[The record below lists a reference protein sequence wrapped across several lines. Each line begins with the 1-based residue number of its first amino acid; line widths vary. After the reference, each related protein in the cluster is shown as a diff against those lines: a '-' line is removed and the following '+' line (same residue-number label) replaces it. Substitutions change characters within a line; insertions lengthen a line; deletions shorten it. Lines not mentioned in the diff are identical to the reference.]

1 MSIAPQAPASAIG
14 SRSFRLYLAAIIL
27 GTLAIQIQTV
37 AVAWQVF
44 RLTKEF
50 GIATSAIA
58 ASFIGLAEVI
68 PFVGAVLFAGHV
80 ADTNNRRR
88 IAIGALIAMMT
99 LGLFLF
105 LPEFLTA
112 RWAQLTVIYGVIVL
126 GGLARS
132 FLTTARQALIAELLP
147 REHIPGGVRW
157 RNTLFELACVIGP
170 GLAGLMV
177 WLGEKNGL
185 PHAENVAYAAM
196 SACFAGSLALTIAL
210 RPTQTLQS
218 RRPEPIFVSLRQ
230 GIDFMLSQRIMLG
243 AFTMDLF
250 AVLLGG
256 AVALLPIFADMLQV
270 GAFGFGLLRAASSV
284 GAVLMSLYLIV
295 RPPLRNAGPALYGS
309 FGVFGLST
317 IGFALSIALAGALG
331 LGLQAAFIFSFIFL
345 LIAGAADAVNVIIRQ
360 TILQTSVPPEMMGRV
375 SAVTAVFIGCSNEL
389 GMAESGF
396 AAWLMGTVNSVVFG
410 GVATFGVMAL
420 THWKFPELWKL
431 KKVGQEPS
439 R

>member
-1 MSIAPQAPASAIG
+1 MSIATQAPASAIG
-14 SRSFRLYLAAIIL
+14 SRSFRLYLAAIVL

-44 RLTKEF
+44 RLTKDE
-50 GIATSAIA
+50 GANA
-58 ASFIGLAEVI
+58 ALALGAIGLAEVI
-68 PFVGAVLFAGHV
+68 PFVSAVLFAGHV

-105 LPEFLTA
+105 LPEFLAA
-112 RWAQLTVIYGVIVL
+112 RWAQLTVIYGVIIL

-132 FLTTARQALIAELLP
+132 FLTTARQALIAEILP

-177 WLGEKNGL
+177 WLGEKYSLG
-185 PHAENVAYAAM
+185 HAENVAYAAM
-196 SACFAGSLALTIAL
+196 SFCFAASLVLTIAL

-243 AFTMDLF
+243 AFTLDLF

-270 GAFGFGLLRAASSV
+270 GAFGFGVLRAASSV

-389 GMAESGF
+389 GMAESGLV
-396 AAWLMGTVNSVVFG
+396 ARLMGTVNSVVFG

-439 R
+439 S

>member
-1 MSIAPQAPASAIG
+1 MSHAHQAPASAVA
-14 SRSFRLYLAAIIL
+14 SRSFRFYLASIVL
-27 GTLAIQIQTV
+27 GTLAIQIQNV

-44 RLTKEF
+44 RLTKDD
-50 GIATSAIA
+50 GDNA
-58 ASFIGLAEVI
+58 ALALGAIGLAEVI
-68 PFVGAVLFAGHV
+68 PFVSAVLFAGHV

-88 IAIGALIAMMT
+88 IAIGALTAMMV
-99 LGLFLF
+99 LGWFLF

-112 RWAQLTVIYGVIVL
+112 RWAQLTVIYAVIVL

-132 FLTTARQALIAELLP
+132 FLTTARQALIAEILP
-147 REHIPGGVRW
+147 RELIPGGVRW

-185 PHAENVAYAAM
+185 AHAENVAYAAT
-196 SACFAGSLALTIAL
+196 ALCFGASLGLTFAL
-210 RPTQTLQS
+210 RTTHSLQT

-270 GAFGFGLLRAASSV
+270 GAFGFGLLRAASSI

-295 RPPLRNAGPALYGS
+295 RPPLNHAGRSLYGS
-309 FGVFGLST
+309 FAVFGLST
-317 IGFALSIALAGALG
+317 IGFALSVALADALG
-331 LGLQAAFIFSFIFL
+331 LSLRGAFVFSFVFL
-345 LIAGAADAVNVIIRQ
+345 LLAGAADAVNVIIRQ

-389 GMAESGF
+389 GMAESGL
-396 AAWLMGTVNSVVFG
+396 AARLMGTVNSVVFG

-420 THWKFPELWKL
+420 THWKFPEIWKL
-431 KKVGQEPS
+431 KKVGQEPAS
-439 R
+439 

>member
-1 MSIAPQAPASAIG
+1 MSIATQAPASAIG
-14 SRSFRLYLAAIIL
+14 SRSFRLYLAAIVL

-44 RLTKEF
+44 RLTKDE
-50 GIATSAIA
+50 GANA
-58 ASFIGLAEVI
+58 ALALGAIGLAEVI
-68 PFVGAVLFAGHV
+68 PFVSAVLFAGHV

-105 LPEFLTA
+105 LPEFLAA
-112 RWAQLTVIYGVIVL
+112 RWAQLTVIYGVIIL

-132 FLTTARQALIAELLP
+132 FLTTARQALIAEILP

-177 WLGEKNGL
+177 WLGEKYSLG
-185 PHAENVAYAAM
+185 HAENVAYAAM
-196 SACFAGSLALTIAL
+196 SFCFAASLVLTIAL

-243 AFTMDLF
+243 AFTLDLF

-270 GAFGFGLLRAASSV
+270 GAFGFGVLRAASSV

-389 GMAESGF
+389 GMAESGLV
-396 AAWLMGTVNSVVFG
+396 ARLMGTVNSVVFG

-420 THWKFPELWKL
+420 THWKFPKLWKL

-439 R
+439 S

>member
-1 MSIAPQAPASAIG
+1 MSNASQAPASAVA
-14 SRSFRLYLAAIIL
+14 SRSFRFYLASIVL
-27 GTLAIQIQTV
+27 GTLAIQIQNV
-37 AVAWQVF
+37 AVAWQVY
-44 RLTKEF
+44 RLTKDE
-50 GIATSAIA
+50 GTNA
-58 ASFIGLAEVI
+58 ALALGAIGLAEVI
-68 PFVGAVLFAGHV
+68 PFVSAVLFAGHI

-88 IAIGALIAMMT
+88 IAIGALTAMLA
-99 LGLFLF
+99 LGLLLF
-105 LPEFLTA
+105 IPEFLTA
-112 RWAQLTVIYGVIVL
+112 RWAQLTVIYGVIVF

-132 FLTTARQALIAELLP
+132 FLTTARQALIAEILP
-147 REHIPGGVRW
+147 RELIPGGVRW

-185 PHAENVAYAAM
+185 GHAENVAYVAM
-196 SACFAGSLALTIAL
+196 TFCFAASLALTVAL

-256 AVALLPIFADMLQV
+256 AVALLPIFADMLGV
-270 GAFGFGLLRAASSV
+270 GAFGFGMLRAASSV

-295 RPPLRNAGPALYGS
+295 RPPLNNAGRSLYGS

-317 IGFALSIALAGALG
+317 IGFALSITLASALG
-331 LGLQAAFIFSFIFL
+331 LSLHAAFIFSFVFL
-345 LIAGAADAVNVIIRQ
+345 FLAGAADAVNVIIRQ

-389 GMAESGF
+389 GMAESGL
-396 AAWLMGTVNSVVFG
+396 AARLLGTVNSVVFG

-420 THWKFPELWKL
+420 THWKFPEIWKL
-431 KKVGQEPS
+431 KKVGQEPAP
-439 R
+439 

>member
-1 MSIAPQAPASAIG
+1 MSTSAPASAIS
-14 SRSFRLYLAAIIL
+14 SRSFRLYLASIVL
-27 GTLAIQIQTV
+27 GTLAIQIQNV

-44 RLTKEF
+44 RLTKDD
-50 GIATSAIA
+50 GDNA
-58 ASFIGLAEVI
+58 ALALGAIGLAEVI

-88 IAIGALIAMMT
+88 IALGALSAMLV

-112 RWAQLTVIYGVIVL
+112 RWAKLSVIYGVIIL

-132 FLTTARQALIAELLP
+132 FLTTSRQALIAELLP
-147 REHIPGGVRW
+147 RELIPGGVRW

-177 WLGEKNGL
+177 WLGERNGL
-185 PHAENVAYAAM
+185 EHAENVAYAAM
-196 SACFAGSLALTIAL
+196 TLCFLTSLALTFAL
-210 RPTQTLQS
+210 RTTQSLQT
-218 RRPEPIFVSLRQ
+218 RQPEPIFVSLRQ
-230 GIDFMLSQRIMLG
+230 GIDFMLSQRVMLG

-270 GAFGFGLLRAASSV
+270 GAFGFGLLRAASSI
-284 GAVLMSLYLIV
+284 GAVVMSLYLII
-295 RPPLRNAGPALYGS
+295 RPPLANAGPSLYGS
-309 FGVFGLST
+309 FAVFGLST
-317 IGFALSIALAGALG
+317 IGFALSIALAEALG
-331 LGLQAAFIFSFIFL
+331 LGLPAAFVFSALFL
-345 LIAGAADAVNVIIRQ
+345 FVGGAADAVNVIIRQ

-389 GMAESGF
+389 GMAESGL
-396 AAWLMGTVNSVVFG
+396 AARLMGTVNSVIFG
-410 GVATFGVMAL
+410 GLATFGVMGL
-420 THWKFPELWKL
+420 THWRFPELWRL
-431 KKVGQEPS
+431 KKVGHEPAN
-439 R
+439 

>member
-1 MSIAPQAPASAIG
+1 MSFATPAPASAIG
-14 SRSFRLYLAAIIL
+14 SRSFRLYLAAIVL

-37 AVAWQVF
+37 AVAWQVY
-44 RLTKEF
+44 RLTKDE
-50 GIATSAIA
+50 GTNA
-58 ASFIGLAEVI
+58 ALALGAIGLAEVI
-68 PFVGAVLFAGHV
+68 PFVCAVLFAGHV

-105 LPEFLTA
+105 LPEFLAA
-112 RWAQLTVIYGVIVL
+112 RWAQLTVIYGVIIL

-132 FLTTARQALIAELLP
+132 FLTTARQALIAEILP

-185 PHAENVAYAAM
+185 AHGENVAYAAM
-196 SACFAGSLALTIAL
+196 TFCFAASLALTIAL
-210 RPTQTLQS
+210 RPTQTLQT

-230 GIDFMLSQRIMLG
+230 GIDFMLSQRVMLG

-270 GAFGFGLLRAASSV
+270 GAFGFGMLRAASSI
-284 GAVLMSLYLIV
+284 GAVLMSVYLIV
-295 RPPLRNAGPALYGS
+295 RPPLRHAGPALYGS

-317 IGFALSIALAGALG
+317 IGFALSISLASAFG
-331 LGLQAAFIFSFIFL
+331 LSLHAAFIFSFIFL
-345 LIAGAADAVNVIIRQ
+345 LFAGAADAVNVIIRQ

-389 GMAESGF
+389 GMAESGL
-396 AAWLMGTVNSVVFG
+396 AARLMGTVNSVVFG
-410 GVATFGVMAL
+410 GLATFGVMGL
-420 THWKFPELWKL
+420 THWRFPELWRL
-431 KKVGQEPS
+431 RKVGQEPS
-439 R
+439 A

>member
-44 RLTKEF
+44 RLTKDE
-50 GIATSAIA
+50 GANA
-58 ASFIGLAEVI
+58 ALALGAIGLAEVI
-68 PFVGAVLFAGHV
+68 PFVSAVLFAGHV

-99 LGLFLF
+99 LGLVLF
-105 LPEFLTA
+105 LPEFLAA
-112 RWAQLTVIYGVIVL
+112 RWAQLTVIYGVIIL

-132 FLTTARQALIAELLP
+132 FLTTARQALIAEILP

-177 WLGEKNGL
+177 WLGEKYSLG
-185 PHAENVAYAAM
+185 HAENLAYAAM
-196 SACFAGSLALTIAL
+196 SICFAASLVLTIAL

-243 AFTMDLF
+243 AFTLDLF

-270 GAFGFGLLRAASSV
+270 GAFGFGVLRAASSV

-389 GMAESGF
+389 GMAESGLV
-396 AAWLMGTVNSVVFG
+396 ARVMGTINSVVFG

-431 KKVGQEPS
+431 KKVSQEPS
-439 R
+439 S